1 MSQTQPDPLAF
12 DPPGEEAPQKWAAAE
27 KACLKFPE
35 RFLALAK
42 ELNEC
47 RRDLKEVRAERD
59 RVSGFLFRNLI
70 SLIDNCRQTLTHSSG
85 EGEQPAPEAAALAGV
100 ERSVLY
106 LLEQLGVFPVDLHG
120 HTYEDVIVD
129 GQKVEDPFEVQSST
143 QTGKISEVKVNAV
156 ISDLWVRRRNGS
168 VEILRRGLVAC

>member
-1 MSQTQPDPLAF
+1 MSQPQPDPLAF

-47 RRDLKEVRAERD
+47 RRDLKEVRADRD
-59 RVSGFLFRNLI
+59 RVSGFLVRNLI
-70 SLIDNCRQTLTHSSG
+70 SLIDNCRQALAHSG
-85 EGEQPAPEAAALAGV
+85 RDEPTPEAAALAGV
-100 ERSVLY
+100 ERTVLY
-106 LLEQLGVFPVDLHG
+106 LLEQLGAFPVDLHG

-143 QTGKISEVKVNAV
+143 QTGKISEVKVTEV

>member
-1 MSQTQPDPLAF
+1 MSQPDPLAF
-12 DPPGEEAPQKWAAAE
+12 DPPGEDAPQKWAAAE

-47 RRDLKEVRAERD
+47 RRDLKEVRADRD
-59 RVSGFLFRNLI
+59 RISGFLVRNLI
-70 SLIDNCRQTLTHSSG
+70 SVIDNCRQALAH
-85 EGEQPAPEAAALAGV
+85 EPADEANLEASTLAGV
-100 ERSVLY
+100 ERTVLY
-106 LLEQLGVFPVDLHG
+106 LLEQLDVVPVPLLG
-120 HTYEDVIVD
+120 HTYEDVLVD

-143 QTGKISEVKVNAV
+143 QTGKISEVTVTEV

-168 VEILRRGLVAC
+168 VEIMRRGRVAC